1 VPARARAHA
10 DRRPRRDARPGR
22 GDRRAGRRGRHLQP
36 DRRGGPGARQL
47 RHGDARVRAPRMPH
61 GDRLPARADQ
71 LGARAPPRARR
82 PMGRDAEHHRGTRGG
97 AGAPPG
103 PRDGPGDRR
112 RRARDPR
119 RPRAARRHGGGPPRG
134 PGPTRARGRGG
145 PRGRDGDRDAR
156 GPGRM
161 TLYARIRSYVRPY
174 VWPQGVLAV
183 VCMLGFSASEGAV
196 PFLLKYTVDRV
207 LKPPAVVQAEVP
219 PPRAP
224 GPRVGKLPVDF
235 VQRRLDD
242 FVRTYLD
249 PLVPKAAAPLSL
261 VVIGFFVLVQLRG
274 WFDFGAGYLTDWI
287 GFRVVTDLRNQE
299 TAHLQRL
306 DHAFFNRQRAGQ
318 IVSRVTADAS
328 AVRGMVTDV
337 VTSIF
342 QDITRLIMFMGV
354 AVYMDWRLA
363 VIAVGLFPVAAGP
376 LWYFSKQLR
385 LTSRRQQEGTG
396 RLNAMLHENVQGNRV
411 VKAFGQEEDEV
422 RR

>member
-1 VPARARAHA
+1 
-10 DRRPRRDARPGR
+10 
-22 GDRRAGRRGRHLQP
+22 
-36 DRRGGPGARQL
+36 
-47 RHGDARVRAPRMPH
+47 
-61 GDRLPARADQ
+61 
-71 LGARAPPRARR
+71 
-82 PMGRDAEHHRGTRGG
+82 
-97 AGAPPG
+97 
-103 PRDGPGDRR
+103 
-112 RRARDPR
+112 
-119 RPRAARRHGGGPPRG
+119 
-134 PGPTRARGRGG
+134 
-145 PRGRDGDRDAR
+145 
-156 GPGRM
+156 M

-411 VKAFGQEEDEV
+411 VKAFGQEEYEV
-422 RR
+422 RRLRAHNEHLFGLSMRASLIRGVPVTEMLASVSVALILWFGGKSVIDGSRTAGDFFAFLTALVLLYDPFKKLVKANNNIQSGLAGAERV